1 MLGRQFPQSLLER
14 LLPSGH
20 RAGVELAELQKLD
33 LVVVSAGPGDPRVS
47 FKHALTQ
54 EAAYGEVPA
63 DRRRELHGVAA
74 RVLEEVHA
82 QRREEVIDTLAFHHE
97 RSGDAAR
104 AVELPPPVRDATQL
118 DLANRLAHVLSI
130 SGQYQEGLELL
141 TAQAAL
147 VADLQRADLSS
158 PYHFWLGYLN
168 SLLAHHDEADA
179 HARQAITLA
188 RAAGRT
194 AIEGRALFVL
204 AREAFF
210 RCLFPD
216 GVESG
221 RQAVALLDGAGE
233 HWWLGQAHW
242 VVGINQLFM
251 GQLDACLESE
261 ARAADLG
268 KLLGDARLKAYARW
282 TAGFAHAIAG
292 DGAAA
297 IASCRDA
304 FDHSPDPVNT
314 ALARGFLG
322 FAHATAG
329 DPTTAVAHLERT
341 VDELA
346 RFGLHKQGGTFR
358 AFLAEAILATGDP
371 ARARVQARLALRVC
385 SDAAFPFGAAWAER
399 VLGRLAARE
408 GAAPAAAE
416 LLDRA
421 SATFDRIGAELERAR

>member
-1 MLGRQFPQSLLER
+1 
-14 LLPSGH
+14 
-20 RAGVELAELQKLD
+20 
-33 LVVVSAGPGDPRVS
+33 
-47 FKHALTQ
+47 
-54 EAAYGEVPA
+54 
-63 DRRRELHGVAA
+63 
-74 RVLEEVHA
+74 VLEEVHA

-104 AVELPPPVRDATQL
+104 AVEALAACAARATRGYALEQAIVLLRRALGRVVELPPPVRDATQL
-118 DLANRLAHVLSI
+118 DLANRLAHVLAI

-158 PYHFWLGYLN
+158 PYHFWLGYIN
-168 SLLAHHDEADA
+168 SLLAHHEEADA
-179 HARQAITLA
+179 HARQAIALA

-194 AIEGRALFVL
+194 EIEGRALFVL

-210 RCLFPD
+210 RCRFPD

-261 ARAADLG
+261 ARAAELG
-268 KLLGDARLKAYARW
+268 NLLGDARLKAYARW
-282 TAGFAHAIAG
+282 TAGFAHASAG

-385 SDAAFPFGAAWAER
+385 TDAAFPFGAAWAER

-421 SATFDRIGAELERAR
+421 SATFGRIGAELERARTSQESAALS